1 MKCPKCQYI
10 SFDSADRCRNCGFEL
25 ALAAPPGHPPDLALR
40 PGNGAEGPP
49 QDFALR
55 ATPAAPDA
63 AGPGRG
69 AARSGR
75 GHTPGGLDLPLFEAP
90 VPGVDDT
97 PLIKAPATPRPPLSV
112 RRQAPDSARRATAAG
127 QPRDRDTDQAGVL
140 DDAFG
145 EPASLL
151 PDPEVVVPEAAPA
164 PVRAVRPPPRTV
176 TPNEPARRSPARR
189 EAASAGRRFLAA
201 LVDGAILAAVDAVV
215 VYLTLQLTGIPGREV
230 LRLPWLPLLGFLALL
245 NGGYLVS
252 FTVASGQTIGKMLAG
267 IRVVAASGSRVP
279 LGSAAVR
286 AAATVVSVLP
296 LGIGCVPL
304 LTSAGR
310 LTLHDRLS
318 STRVV
323 RA

>member
-25 ALAAPPGHPPDLALR
+25 ALAAPPGHPPDLVLR
-40 PGNGAEGPP
+40 PGHGAEGPP

-55 ATPAAPDA
+55 AAPAAPSA

-69 AARSGR
+69 VARSGR

-97 PLIKAPATPRPPLSV
+97 PLIRAPATPRPPLSV
-112 RRQAPDSARRATAAG
+112 RRQAPDSARRATVAG
-127 QPRDRDTDQAGVL
+127 QPRGGDTDQAGDF

-145 EPASLL
+145 DPAPLL
-151 PDPEVVVPEAAPA
+151 PDLQVVVPEAAPA
-164 PVRAVRPPPRTV
+164 SARAARPAPRTV
-176 TPNEPARRSPARR
+176 TPSESTLRGPAPR
-189 EAASAGRRFLAA
+189 AAAPAGRRVVAA

-215 VYLTLQLTGIPGREV
+215 VYLTLQLTGVPGREV
-230 LRLPWLPLLGFLALL
+230 LRLPVLPLLGFLALL

-304 LTSAGR
+304 FTSADR